1 MHGKT
6 EAIRDF
12 FGINIFLSQ
21 SARRLRF
28 VNEITPAR
36 NRRGRPPKYGRPAQ
50 LVTLTLPNDVLDWL
64 KTLHADPAW
73 AIVKLHEQASR
84 RRRSVELAELVRLPE
99 GRALILVNARALSHI
114 PGVAI
119 IPMSDGRGLLALEA
133 GHGVADL
140 ELAVIDRLDA
150 PRLSA
155 TEREALMALR
165 DKLREWR
172 QQGVGFESRSII
184 VATRGHLQQTGRT
197 ARLPPAARANGSRDV
212 A

>member
-64 KTLHADPAW
+64 KTLHDRGS
-73 AIVKLHEQASR
+73 KLKVPTKH
-84 RRRSVELAELVRLPE
+84 VL
-99 GRALILVNARALSHI
+99 
-114 PGVAI
+114 
-119 IPMSDGRGLLALEA
+119 
-133 GHGVADL
+133 
-140 ELAVIDRLDA
+140 
-150 PRLSA
+150 
-155 TEREALMALR
+155 
-165 DKLREWR
+165 
-172 QQGVGFESRSII
+172 
-184 VATRGHLQQTGRT
+184 
-197 ARLPPAARANGSRDV
+197 
-212 A
+212 